1 MTFLLDCATVK
12 TWKQVLMARPWRSLG
27 DLSLQNATVLKRVGS
42 DLVPSGSMQM
52 QLPPPAAYRRG
63 RCMRGSKNNGP
74 ADQVW
79 DIDVSLSKPHRIQ
92 SISANLASFLQYTPD
107 QLSGRSISILEGPET
122 NSMALR
128 AAIKSSQH
136 SVFSVLPVMLYSRNG
151 TAVKMEVECRP
162 NAFVDCWCRLR
173 IRPAGAQ
180 SRGAMDADA
189 RSAVAYSTESE
200 ARLRYRRQ
208 SRFRTGLEIQ
218 HVLRLLD
225 VRASTSADAASN
237 HRAWCMVVNE

>member
-1 MTFLLDCATVK
+1 
-12 TWKQVLMARPWRSLG
+12 MARPWRSLG

-42 DLVPSGSMQM
+42 DLVPSGSMQT

-180 SRGAMDADA
+180 SRGAMEADRGGGCTLGGVIPHRERGAAALSAPVAIPHGAGDPA
-189 RSAVAYSTESE
+189 RATA
-200 ARLRYRRQ
+200 ARCAC
-208 SRFRTGLEIQ
+208 Q
-218 HVLRLLD
+218 HGG
-225 VRASTSADAASN
+225 
-237 HRAWCMVVNE
+237 